1 MGQKVNPISMRMG
14 INKYWES
21 TWFEKKH
28 YPTLLKEDHT
38 IRTYIEKNYSIAGI
52 SSVNIERAADNLRI
66 IIHTS
71 KPGVLIGKKGAD
83 IEKLKNGI
91 GKLSD
96 KNVSLDIKEIK
107 KPEIDATLLADS
119 IAKQLEKRIA
129 FRKAMKRSGMSAMKL
144 GAKGIKIVCGGR
156 LGGAEI
162 ARTEKFSD
170 GSVPLHTLRADIDY
184 ATARALTTY
193 GIIGIK
199 VWLFKGESKTSA
211 KPIKTE
217 EKKDS

>member
-28 YPTLLKEDHT
+28 YASLLKEDHS
-38 IRTYIEKNYSIAGI
+38 IRYYIEKNYSIAGI

-71 KPGVLIGKKGAD
+71 KPGVLIGKKGSD

-91 GKLSD
+91 GKLSV

-107 KPEIDATLLADS
+107 KPEVDATLVADS

-170 GSVPLHTLRADIDY
+170 
-184 ATARALTTY
+184 
-193 GIIGIK
+193 
-199 VWLFKGESKTSA
+199 
-211 KPIKTE
+211 
-217 EKKDS
+217 

>member
-28 YPTLLKEDHT
+28 YASLLKEDHS
-38 IRTYIEKNYSIAGI
+38 IRSYIEKNYSIAGI

-91 GKLSD
+91 GKLSV
-96 KNVSLDIKEIK
+96 KNVSL
-107 KPEIDATLLADS
+107 
-119 IAKQLEKRIA
+119 
-129 FRKAMKRSGMSAMKL
+129 
-144 GAKGIKIVCGGR
+144 
-156 LGGAEI
+156 
-162 ARTEKFSD
+162 
-170 GSVPLHTLRADIDY
+170 
-184 ATARALTTY
+184 
-193 GIIGIK
+193 
-199 VWLFKGESKTSA
+199 
-211 KPIKTE
+211 
-217 EKKDS
+217 